1 MAVRRSDSRLS
12 GFESH
17 AGGNVDEIKSA
28 SGKPAPGIAKDRSK
42 PRTPNAGRKPPIRKE
57 KGMDKNAPTRESSAR
72 MVMGNLTHLAD
83 RAEALEKL
91 VLEKL
96 APVLTCPPKGEGIGG
111 VKSDWP
117 PLWSEAQGHIDRTN
131 NALCAIETLITAA
144 EL

>member
-1 MAVRRSDSRLS
+1 
-12 GFESH
+12 
-17 AGGNVDEIKSA
+17 
-28 SGKPAPGIAKDRSK
+28 
-42 PRTPNAGRKPPIRKE
+42 
-57 KGMDKNAPTRESSAR
+57 
-72 MVMGNLTHLAD
+72 MGNLERLAN

-96 APVLTCPPKGEGIGG
+96 APVLTCPPKGDGGGG

-131 NALCAIETLITAA
+131 GALFAIETSISAA

>member
-1 MAVRRSDSRLS
+1 MKCEPCISNIDGFHIALLDTAVH
-12 GFESH
+12 F
-17 AGGNVDEIKSA
+17 SA
-28 SGKPAPGIAKDRSK
+28 
-42 PRTPNAGRKPPIRKE
+42 NAGRKPPIRKE

-96 APVLTCPPKGEGIGG
+96 APVLTCPPKGDGRGG